1 MSFDKVLVA
10 RFGGAVWCHVS
21 CHVLHCRVVSCRFMP
36 CRFVSDRFLFIV
48 GLELDPGLLKSNAKK
63 ASILS
68 ITGQAVTWVLSLG
81 VSRAMIT
88 W

>member
-1 MSFDKVLVA
+1 
-10 RFGGAVWCHVS
+10 
-21 CHVLHCRVVSCRFMP
+21 MP
-36 CRFVSDRFLFIV
+36 CHARGHVGRFLFIV
-48 GLELDPGLLKSNAKK
+48 GLELDPGLLQSNAKK

-68 ITGQAVTWVLSLG
+68 VTGQAVTWVLSLG

>member
-1 MSFDKVLVA
+1 MY
-10 RFGGAVWCHVS
+10 
-21 CHVLHCRVVSCRFMP
+21 CRVVSCLFMP

-68 ITGQAVTWVLSLG
+68 LTGQGVTWVLSLG